1 MVLSVLAY
9 RREQHRRFVGAI
21 IGFGLISAGMMI
33 EIVYQLWIESPYY
46 LIGLELIQL
55 QLIEKLVVAAGLF
68 ALIYSLVRY

>member
-1 MVLSVLAY
+1 
-9 RREQHRRFVGAI
+9 
-21 IGFGLISAGMMI
+21 MI